1 MTVTMNNK
9 PLPEQILEQQY
20 KIYMILQEQ
29 HLEIKEILED
39 ERLGDSRKY
48 DDIKVVVNE
57 SEKKMAEAMGLV
69 KK

>member
-1 MTVTMNNK
+1 MNNK

>member
-1 MTVTMNNK
+1 MTQTTNNK
-9 PLPEQILEQQY
+9 TFLEQIQEQQY

-39 ERLGDSRKY
+39 ERL
-48 DDIKVVVNE
+48 DDHDKAAFIQDEINK